1 MNRINNKSSTIMK
14 QEKNFKNNKKKIN
27 NSFML
32 LKEGFD
38 TSVPYILNT
47 DNISNTSNTSNTLS
61 TTNTLTTTNTSDIN
75 DLDMLENQFNSLL
88 SKYQTLKQSTQQS
101 IENNIELY
109 NTNNP
114 YKNQNVK
121 FSNNVL
127 GYVTNNNVFKKY
139 TDGIQTVP
147 GVVVLISTPFPNL
160 TTGQTINT
168 TPPLI
173 VGTPMKIG
181 GNQSVGNEGINVL
194 VTKNTN
200 IPDTYLGC
208 YNDSSSRAMTAQ
220 DNGSQTFNYQS
231 CKTRAMDVGAQIFG
245 LQYVDPTTG
254 LSQCFTSN
262 NLQETTQYGLNLIYT
277 TSTIWSISSSNQI
290 ANSYFLLQKN
300 GDIYFYDQENN
311 LLTGSLSTSKY
322 GVSMNQKY
330 LSTCLNG
337 GNISNVNATYGLNCS
352 IKGTPSK
359 QIYTPPNYP
368 NVVYNNVG
376 PIITSAIGNDTRK
389 YTYQIGVDNSGVF
402 QDPAPGCYKNFD
414 LNYMCGQ
421 NLVQI
426 PTIYGKN
433 PGTDRKMVVLD
444 CTKFTPSCKSFLI
457 LQDNGNLS
465 IYGGN
470 DPNNFSLVIYSY
482 KTNTSL
488 KVPNPNYVASKGK
501 TGVNYIMSGY
511 GLMSGEWIGSND
523 GSMCLM
529 MDSSGVLN
537 LIITTKVTNNCSVSS
552 SDGKKTG
559 GSWTN
564 AVYQMSSVPQPNL
577 LNKIGYIDNNSKLN
591 EYPTTMITKSNNYLK
606 YDQYDSSPYDIT
618 NYTSSSLT
626 DCREKCNSN
635 LDCNAFVLDNNNT
648 CYLKNDDAFPNG
660 LRQVDPN
667 KTLYVRKPI
676 VQKEYLNTY
685 TPYYGKDSVGFDSEM
700 TTGSTNEICENTC
713 NSSSSCAGYVYDSGN
728 CWIKYKVP
736 TSNISTSTNETSVV
750 YVRNVTVPPFNL
762 TDYVDIDTDKW
773 NKYDNSGI
781 EMSYT
786 TNTNIS
792 NNLIS
797 QEQQTQLNDMEVQL
811 YLLATQLSNKIKY
824 LESQNISTNNSLKTS
839 IDDFTKNVEQ
849 IKEIKTKTNMFKNSN
864 VTNSMLSDT
873 DIRVLQSNYSY
884 IGITILA
891 IIIVIITMNKIKN

>member
-1 MNRINNKSSTIMK
+1 MNRINNNSSVIMK

-38 TSVPYILNT
+38 T
-47 DNISNTSNTSNTLS
+47 NIPN
-61 TTNTLTTTNTSDIN
+61 TTNTTTTTDVN
-75 DLDMLENQFNSLL
+75 DLDILETQFNSLL

-101 IENNIELY
+101 MENNIKLY

-114 YKNQNVK
+114 YKNKNVK

-127 GYVTNNNVFKKY
+127 GYVTNSNVFKKY
-139 TDGIQTVP
+139 TDGVQTIP
-147 GVVVLISTPFPNL
+147 GIVVLINTPFPNL
-160 TTGQTINT
+160 TTGQTIYT

-194 VTKNTN
+194 VTKTTD
-200 IPDTYLGC
+200 IPDKYLGC
-208 YNDSSSRAMTAQ
+208 YNDKSSPAMTLQ
-220 DNGSQTFNYQS
+220 DNGSQTYNYQS
-231 CKTRAMDVGAQIFG
+231 CKTRALDTGTQIFG
-245 LQYVDPTTG
+245 LQNVNPTTG

-262 NLQETTQYGLNLIYT
+262 NLQQTTQYGLNVIYT
-277 TSTIWSISSSNQI
+277 TSVIWSISSSNQI
-290 ANSYFLLQKN
+290 ANSYFILQKN
-300 GDIYFYDQENN
+300 GDIYFYDQGNN

-322 GVSMNQKY
+322 GFIMNQKY

-337 GNISNVNATYGLNCS
+337 GNISDVKATYGLNCS

-359 QIYTPPNYP
+359 RIFTPPNYP

-389 YTYQIGVDNSGVF
+389 YTYQIGVDNSGKYT
-402 QDPAPGCYKNFD
+402 DPAPGCWKNFD
-414 LNYMCGQ
+414 LNYKCGQ

-426 PTIYGKN
+426 PTMLGST
-433 PGTDRKMVVLD
+433 GSTDRKMVVLD
-444 CTKFTPSCKSFLI
+444 CTKYTPSCNSFII
-457 LQDNGNLS
+457 LRDNGNLS
-465 IYGGN
+465 IYAGN
-470 DPNNFSLVIYSY
+470 DPNNFSVIIYSY
-482 KTNTSL
+482 GVNSST
-488 KVPNPNYVASKGK
+488 KVPNPTYVASKGK
-501 TGVNYIMSGY
+501 TGLNYITSGY
-511 GLMSGEWIGSND
+511 GLMPGEWIGSND

-529 MDSSGVLN
+529 MNSNGFLN
-537 LIITTKVTNNCSVSS
+537 LIITTKVTNNCSISS
-552 SDGKKTG
+552 SDGKTAG
-559 GSWTN
+559 GLLTN
-564 AVYQMSSVPQPNL
+564 AVYQMSSVSQPNL

-591 EYPTTMITKSNNYLK
+591 EYPTNMITKSHNYSK
-606 YDQYDSSPYDIT
+606 YNQYDSSPYDII
-618 NYTSSSLT
+618 NYTSSSFN
-626 DCREKCNSN
+626 DCKEKCDSN
-635 LDCNAFVLDNNNT
+635 IECNAFVLDNNNT

-667 KTLYVRKPI
+667 KTLYVRKPM
-676 VQKEYLNTY
+676 VQKQYLNTY
-685 TPYYGKDSVGFDSEM
+685 TAHYGKDSVGFDSEI
-700 TTGSTNEICENTC
+700 TTGSSNEVCENTC
-713 NSSSSCAGYVYDSGN
+713 NTSSSCAGYVYDNGK

-736 TSNISTSTNETSVV
+736 TSNISSSTNETSVV
-750 YVRNVTVPPFNL
+750 YVRNIKLPPFNL
-762 TDYVDIDTDKW
+762 TNYIGIDTDKW

-786 TNTNIS
+786 TNTNI
-792 NNLIS
+792 NNGLIS
-797 QEQQTQLNDMEVQL
+797 EEQQTQIKDMEVQL

-824 LESQNISTNNSLKTS
+824 LESQNVSINNSLKTS

-849 IKEIKTKTNMFKNSN
+849 INEIKIKTNMFKNSN
-864 VTNSMLSDT
+864 TTTSMLTDT

-891 IIIVIITMNKIKN
+891 IIIVIITMNKIK